1 MLTHTE
7 IPLWRLVIAQF
18 RLPEL
23 ADHGAS
29 HWLNVL
35 RNGIEL
41 CCHDKY
47 AGSRARP
54 AANLDSHR
62 KNIAMQGAWHQLET

>member
-1 MLTHTE
+1 MPTL
-7 IPLWRLVIAQF
+7 
-18 RLPEL
+18 
-23 ADHGAS
+23 HGAF
-29 HWLNVL
+29 HWLTVL
-35 RNGIEL
+35 RNGMEL
-41 CCHDKY
+41 CRHDKY